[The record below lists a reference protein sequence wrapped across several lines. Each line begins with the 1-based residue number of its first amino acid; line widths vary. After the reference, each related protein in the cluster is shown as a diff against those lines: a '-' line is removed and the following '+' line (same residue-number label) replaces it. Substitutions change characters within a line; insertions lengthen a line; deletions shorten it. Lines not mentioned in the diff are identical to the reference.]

1 MRLTIDANADDM
13 ILAVRAAKKL
23 AETPSDGESL
33 VCFEGGAEFYVR
45 RLKTGYS
52 VKQVSP
58 QTNGQCEA
66 P

>member
-23 AETPSDGESL
+23 AETVDSNESL

-45 RLKTGYS
+45 RLKAGYS
-52 VKQVSP
+52 VKQVAP
-58 QTNGQCEA
+58 QVTNGE
-66 P
+66 

>member
-1 MRLTIDANADDM
+1 MKVNIDCNVDDM

-23 AETPSDGESL
+23 AEMPNEKFSY
-33 VCFEGGAEFYVR
+33 VCFEGGAEFCVR

-52 VKQVSP
+52 VKQTAP
-58 QTNGQCEA
+58 QLTNGER